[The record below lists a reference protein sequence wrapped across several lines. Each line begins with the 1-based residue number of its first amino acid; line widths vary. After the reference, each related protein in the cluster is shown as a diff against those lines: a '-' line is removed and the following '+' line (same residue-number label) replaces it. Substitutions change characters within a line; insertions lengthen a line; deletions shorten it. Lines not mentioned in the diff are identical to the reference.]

1 MSAISETSNRTHNIS
16 ELAGILPNVFFHKLN
31 ETWLLL
37 NKNGKYELTDEL
49 PNDLKLKKILKLHRI
64 IF

>member
-1 MSAISETSNRTHNIS
+1 MSAISETSNRTQNIS

-37 NKNGKYELTDEL
+37 NKKW
-49 PNDLKLKKILKLHRI
+49 
-64 IF
+64 